1 MMVAHIDV
9 RAVDRGV
16 PSSVSRRLV
25 TGVLRD
31 RLHYHGLVVTDSMQM
46 AGLAAQYRDGRAA
59 VRALRAGVDLL
70 LMPANPV
77 VAKRAIIAAVRDGR
91 LPEHRLAAAAT
102 RVVAHLIHVGA
113 AGPPP
118 PGTIG
123 SHAALSRRVSAAAV
137 TVVEGPCRGRLIGRS
152 VDVRGD
158 RELVRG
164 FRRAASDAGLRTGW
178 GDTVALIG
186 YGGTAA
192 SADVVAATDT
202 PYVLADSRAR
212 VKIATYG
219 STPGAMR
226 SLVDVLLGRWEA
238 PGRLPVEVPGVARQG
253 C

>member
-1 MMVAHIDV
+1 
-9 RAVDRGV
+9 
-16 PSSVSRRLV
+16 
-25 TGVLRD
+25 
-31 RLHYHGLVVTDSMQM
+31 
-46 AGLAAQYRDGRAA
+46 
-59 VRALRAGVDLL
+59 
-70 LMPANPV
+70 
-77 VAKRAIIAAVRDGR
+77 
-91 LPEHRLAAAAT
+91 
-102 RVVAHLIHVGA
+102 
-113 AGPPP
+113 
-118 PGTIG
+118 
-123 SHAALSRRVSAAAV
+123 
-137 TVVEGPCRGRLIGRS
+137 
-152 VDVRGD
+152 
-158 RELVRG
+158 LVRG